1 MTLTFCFFKSL
12 LCICNIAIMSYV
24 VDFIMQHSYFGVR
37 VCCSFISVV
46 GDIIEL
52 FCWMDYGHY
61 LTCMRAYGYG
71 DVLFI

>member
-1 MTLTFCFFKSL
+1 
-12 LCICNIAIMSYV
+12 MSYV